1 MTSTF
6 GVHLRI
12 ARPKASRLLSAT
24 PASAYQF
31 GIKED
36 RKADYPKGSLRRR
49 GDKPKTGE
57 ITDSAPRLFEQR
69 GRTSPAAPED

>member
-36 RKADYPKGSLRRR
+36 RKAETENRRDHR
-49 GDKPKTGE
+49 
-57 ITDSAPRLFEQR
+57 
-69 GRTSPAAPED
+69 